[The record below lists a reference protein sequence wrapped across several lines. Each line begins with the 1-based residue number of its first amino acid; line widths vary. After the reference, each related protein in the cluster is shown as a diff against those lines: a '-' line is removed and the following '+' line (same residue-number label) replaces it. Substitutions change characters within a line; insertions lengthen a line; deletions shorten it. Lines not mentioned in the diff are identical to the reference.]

1 MSMETVRREIAEK
14 RAHAALLEERTENK
28 EHHFNDPSHRDHLL
42 AEVRRLRSEADR
54 QEAQM
59 AARAARRA

>member
-1 MSMETVRREIAEK
+1 MDTVRREIAEK
-14 RAHAALLEERTENK
+14 RAHAALLEERTQNK
-28 EHHFNDPSHRDHLL
+28 DHQFNDPRHRDHLL
-42 AEVRRLRSEADR
+42 AEIRRLRSEADQ